1 MAESNGVTDT
11 REVDEAEADS
21 RAAEQEG
28 LLEAV
33 SKAEEL
39 WKHIAVRIND
49 NSLAEQTWITYFR
62 IDA

>member
-11 REVDEAEADS
+11 GEVDEAEADS